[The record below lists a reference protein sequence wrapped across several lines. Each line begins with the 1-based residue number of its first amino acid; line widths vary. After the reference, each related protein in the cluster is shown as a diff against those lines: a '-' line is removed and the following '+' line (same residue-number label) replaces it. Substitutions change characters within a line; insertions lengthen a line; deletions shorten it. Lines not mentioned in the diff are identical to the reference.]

1 MREPQNPFLL
11 NRRAMTSDQHS
22 NGARLLAVAAFGA
35 LLLAACGGGSGPSVS
50 TPGAR
55 GRQTA
60 GTSTTS
66 STVASTSTTSTTS
79 TTTTSTLPTSTL
91 PTSPTTSGP
100 NTAQKVTFGGVQ
112 FGVPVGWPVYT
123 LANDPTRCVRQDV
136 HAVYLGQEG
145 PNPSCPARIVGH
157 TETVH
162 VEPFNA
168 KSQPQAA
175 RATQAQVL
183 NGLNV
188 RIDPAEQI
196 AGAVTA
202 VFPDQQLV
210 VTITFVKSSVL
221 ADEIFQS
228 FAHAS

>member
-1 MREPQNPFLL
+1 
-11 NRRAMTSDQHS
+11 MTSDQHS
-22 NGARLLAVAAFGA
+22 NGARVLAVAAFGA

-55 GRQTA
+55 GRQAVGTS
-60 GTSTTS
+60 TSTTS
-66 STVASTSTTSTTS
+66 STVASTSTT
-79 TTTTSTLPTSTL
+79 TTTLSTPL
-91 PTSPTTSGP
+91 TTSGP
-100 NTAQKVTFGGVQ
+100 NTAQKVSFGGVQ

-123 LANDPTRCVRQDV
+123 LANDPTRCIRQDA
-136 HAVYLGQEG
+136 HAVYLGQQG
-145 PNPSCPARIVGH
+145 PSPSCPARLVGH

-162 VEPFNA
+162 VEALNA
-168 KSQPQAA
+168 KSQPEAA
-175 RATQAQVL
+175 RATQTQVI

-210 VTITFVKSSVL
+210 VTITFARSSAL
-221 ADEIFQS
+221 ADEIFHS

>member
-1 MREPQNPFLL
+1 
-11 NRRAMTSDQHS
+11 MTSDQHS
-22 NGARLLAVAAFGA
+22 NGARVLAVAAFSG
-35 LLLAACGGGSGPSVS
+35 LLLTACGGGGPNVS

-60 GTSTTS
+60 STSTSTTS
-66 STVASTSTTSTTS
+66 STVASTSTTTTS
-79 TTTTSTLPTSTL
+79 ATLPT
-91 PTSPTTSGP
+91 PPTTSGP

-145 PNPSCPARIVGH
+145 PSPSCPARIVGH

-175 RATQAQVL
+175 RATQAQIL

-188 RIDPAEQI
+188 RVDPAEQI

-210 VTITFVKSSVL
+210 VTITFVKSSAL

>member
-1 MREPQNPFLL
+1 
-11 NRRAMTSDQHS
+11 MTSDQHS
-22 NGARLLAVAAFGA
+22 NGARLLAVAALGA
-35 LLLAACGGGSGPSVS
+35 LVLAACGGGSLSVS
-50 TPGAR
+50 TP
-55 GRQTA
+55 TS
-60 GTSTTS
+60 TSTTS

-79 TTTTSTLPTSTL
+79 TTTTSTLPTPS
-91 PTSPTTSGP
+91 TTSGP

>member
-1 MREPQNPFLL
+1 
-11 NRRAMTSDQHS
+11 MTSDQHS
-22 NGARLLAVAAFGA
+22 NGARVLAVAAFGA

-66 STVASTSTTSTTS
+66 STVASTSTT
-79 TTTTSTLPTSTL
+79 TTTATLPT
-91 PTSPTTSGP
+91 PPTTSGP

-145 PNPSCPARIVGH
+145 PSPSCPARLIGH

-162 VEPFNA
+162 VEALNA
-168 KSQPQAA
+168 KSQPEAA
-175 RATQAQVL
+175 RATQTQVI

-188 RIDPAEQI
+188 SVDPAEQI

-210 VTITFVKSSVL
+210 VTITFARSSAL
-221 ADEIFQS
+221 ADEIFHS

>member
-1 MREPQNPFLL
+1 V
-11 NRRAMTSDQHS
+11 
-22 NGARLLAVAAFGA
+22 LAVVAFGG
-35 LLLAACGGGSGPSVS
+35 LMLAACGGGSGPSVS

-60 GTSTTS
+60 STSTSTSTTS
-66 STVASTSTTSTTS
+66 STVVSTS
-79 TTTTSTLPTSTL
+79 TTTTPPPT
-91 PTSPTTSGP
+91 PPTTSGP
-100 NTAQKVTFGGVQ
+100 DTAQKVTFGGVQ
-112 FGVPVGWPVYT
+112 FGVPVGWPVYL
-123 LANDPTRCVRQDV
+123 LANDPTRCVRQDIQ
-136 HAVYLGQEG
+136 AVYLGQEG
-145 PNPSCPARIVGH
+145 PSPSCPSRLVGH

-162 VEPFNA
+162 VEPLNS

-175 RATQAQVL
+175 RATQATVL

-188 RIDPAEQI
+188 RVDPAEQI

-210 VTITFVKSSVL
+210 VTITFAKSSAL
-221 ADEIFQS
+221 ADEIFHS

>member
-1 MREPQNPFLL
+1 
-11 NRRAMTSDQHS
+11 MTSDQHS
-22 NGARLLAVAAFGA
+22 YGVRVFVVAAFGA

-60 GTSTTS
+60 STSTSTTS
-66 STVASTSTTSTTS
+66 STVASTSTT
-79 TTTTSTLPTSTL
+79 TTTATLPT
-91 PTSPTTSGP
+91 PPTTSGP
-100 NTAQKVTFGGVQ
+100 NTAQKVSFGGVQ

-145 PNPSCPARIVGH
+145 PNPSCPSRLVGH

-162 VEPFNA
+162 VEPLNA
-168 KSQPQAA
+168 KSQPEAA

-196 AGAVTA
+196 GGAVIA

-210 VTITFVKSSVL
+210 VTITFVNNSAV
-221 ADEIFQS
+221 ADEIFRS

>member
-1 MREPQNPFLL
+1 
-11 NRRAMTSDQHS
+11 MTSDQHS
-22 NGARLLAVAAFGA
+22 NGARVLAVAAFGA

-66 STVASTSTTSTTS
+66 STVASTSTT
-79 TTTTSTLPTSTL
+79 TTTATLPT
-91 PTSPTTSGP
+91 PPTTSGP

-145 PNPSCPARIVGH
+145 PSPSCPARLIGH

-162 VEPFNA
+162 VEALNA
-168 KSQPQAA
+168 KSQPEAA
-175 RATQAQVL
+175 RATQPLVI

-188 RIDPAEQI
+188 SVDPAEQI

-210 VTITFVKSSVL
+210 VTITFARSSAL
-221 ADEIFQS
+221 ADEIFHS

>member
-1 MREPQNPFLL
+1 VPGLDGGKCLGFGSPKIPSWL

-22 NGARLLAVAAFGA
+22 YGARVLAVAAFGA
-35 LLLAACGGGSGPSVS
+35 LLLAACDGGSGPSVS
-50 TPGAR
+50 TP
-55 GRQTA
+55 TSTSTSTS
-60 GTSTTS
+60 TSTTP
-66 STVASTSTTSTTS
+66 TTLASTSTTSTTV
-79 TTTTSTLPTSTL
+79 PT
-91 PTSPTTSGP
+91 PPTTSGP

-123 LANDPTRCVRQDV
+123 LASDPTRCVRQDV

-145 PNPSCPARIVGH
+145 PNPSCPSRLVGH

-162 VEPFNA
+162 VEPLNA
-168 KSQPQAA
+168 QSQPEAA

-188 RIDPAEQI
+188 RIDPSEQI

-210 VTITFVKSSVL
+210 VTITFVKSSAL
-221 ADEIFQS
+221 ADEIFHS
-228 FAHAS
+228 FAHAA

>member
-1 MREPQNPFLL
+1 
-11 NRRAMTSDQHS
+11 MTSDQHP
-22 NGARLLAVAAFGA
+22 NGMRVFAVAAFGG

-50 TPGAR
+50 SPGAR

-60 GTSTTS
+60 SSSTSTSTSTSTTS
-66 STVASTSTTSTTS
+66 STLPSA
-79 TTTTSTLPTSTL
+79 TTTTTTAATP
-91 PTSPTTSGP
+91 PTTSGP

-123 LANDPTRCVRQDV
+123 LASDPTRCVRQDV

-145 PNPSCPARIVGH
+145 PSPSCPARLVGH

-162 VEPFNA
+162 VEPLNA

-175 RATQAQVL
+175 RATQAEVS

-188 RIDPAEQI
+188 RVDPADQI
-196 AGAVTA
+196 GGAVIA

-210 VTITFVKSSVL
+210 VTITFARSSAV
-221 ADEIFQS
+221 ADEILRS

>member
-1 MREPQNPFLL
+1 
-11 NRRAMTSDQHS
+11 MTSDQHS
-22 NGARLLAVAAFGA
+22 NGARVLAVAAFGG
-35 LLLAACGGGSGPSVS
+35 LLLAACGGGGPNVS

-60 GTSTTS
+60 STSTSTTS
-66 STVASTSTTSTTS
+66 STVASTSTTTTS
-79 TTTTSTLPTSTL
+79 ATLPT
-91 PTSPTTSGP
+91 PPTTSGP

-145 PNPSCPARIVGH
+145 PSPSCPARIVGH

-175 RATQAQVL
+175 RATQAQIL

-188 RIDPAEQI
+188 RVDPAEQI

-210 VTITFVKSSVL
+210 VTITFVKSSAL
-221 ADEIFQS
+221 ADEIFHS
-228 FAHAS
+228 FARAA

>member
-1 MREPQNPFLL
+1 
-11 NRRAMTSDQHS
+11 MTSDQHS
-22 NGARLLAVAAFGA
+22 NGARVLAVAAFGA

-66 STVASTSTTSTTS
+66 STVASTSTT
-79 TTTTSTLPTSTL
+79 TTTATLPT
-91 PTSPTTSGP
+91 PPTTSGP

-123 LANDPTRCVRQDV
+123 LANDLTRCVRQDV

-145 PNPSCPARIVGH
+145 PSPSCPARLIGH

-162 VEPFNA
+162 VEALNA
-168 KSQPQAA
+168 KSQPEAA
-175 RATQAQVL
+175 RATQTQVI

-188 RIDPAEQI
+188 SVDPAEQI

-210 VTITFVKSSVL
+210 VTITFARSSAL
-221 ADEIFQS
+221 ADEIFHS

>member
-1 MREPQNPFLL
+1 
-11 NRRAMTSDQHS
+11 MTSDQHS
-22 NGARLLAVAAFGA
+22 NGVRVFVVAAFGA

-66 STVASTSTTSTTS
+66 STVASTSTT
-79 TTTTSTLPTSTL
+79 TTTATLPT
-91 PTSPTTSGP
+91 PPTTSGP

-145 PNPSCPARIVGH
+145 PSPSCPARLIGH

-162 VEPFNA
+162 VEACNA
-168 KSQPQAA
+168 VSNLERCGAR
-175 RATQAQVL
+175 RATQPM
-183 NGLNV
+183 
-188 RIDPAEQI
+188 R
-196 AGAVTA
+196 
-202 VFPDQQLV
+202 
-210 VTITFVKSSVL
+210 
-221 ADEIFQS
+221 
-228 FAHAS
+228 

>member
-1 MREPQNPFLL
+1 MH
-11 NRRAMTSDQHS
+11 TDQHS
-22 NGARLLAVAAFGA
+22 KGARALAAAAFGA
-35 LLLAACGGGSGPSVS
+35 VVFAACGGGSGLSVS
-50 TPGAR
+50 TP
-55 GRQTA
+55 TSMS
-60 GTSTTS
+60 TSTT
-66 STVASTSTTSTTS
+66 TTPTTLASTSTTSTTLS
-79 TTTTSTLPTSTL
+79 APPT
-91 PTSPTTSGP
+91 PSGP

-123 LANDPTRCVRQDV
+123 LASDPTRCVRQDV

-145 PNPSCPARIVGH
+145 PNPSCPSRLVGH

-162 VEPFNA
+162 VEPLNA
-168 KSQPQAA
+168 KSQPEAA

-188 RIDPAEQI
+188 RIDPSEQI

-202 VFPDQQLV
+202 LFPDQQLV
-210 VTITFVKSSVL
+210 VTITFAQSSAV
-221 ADEIFQS
+221 ADEIFHS

>member
-1 MREPQNPFLL
+1 
-11 NRRAMTSDQHS
+11 MTSDQHP
-22 NGARLLAVAAFGA
+22 NGMRVFAVAAFGG

-50 TPGAR
+50 SPGAR

-60 GTSTTS
+60 SSSTSTSTSTSTTS
-66 STVASTSTTSTTS
+66 STLPSA
-79 TTTTSTLPTSTL
+79 TTTTTTAATP
-91 PTSPTTSGP
+91 PTTSGP

-123 LANDPTRCVRQDV
+123 LASDPTRCVRQDV

-145 PNPSCPARIVGH
+145 PSPSCPARLVGH

-162 VEPFNA
+162 VEPLNA

-175 RATQAQVL
+175 RATQAEVS

-188 RIDPAEQI
+188 RVDPADQI
-196 AGAVTA
+196 GGAVIA

-210 VTITFVKSSVL
+210 VTITFARSSVV
-221 ADEIFQS
+221 ADEILRS

>member
-1 MREPQNPFLL
+1 MNSEHCRF
-11 NRRAMTSDQHS
+11 
-22 NGARLLAVAAFGA
+22 GAKALAVAALGA
-35 LLLAACGGGSGPSVS
+35 AVFVACGGSGPSVT

-60 GTSTTS
+60 S
-66 STVASTSTTSTTS
+66 STSTSTTSTTVPSS
-79 TTTTSTLPTSTL
+79 TTPTTGPT
-91 PTSPTTSGP
+91 PPTTSGP
-100 NTAQKVTFGGVQ
+100 NTAQKVSFGGVQ
-112 FGVPVGWPVYT
+112 FGVPVGWPVYQ

-145 PNPSCPARIVGH
+145 PNPSCPSRIVGH

-162 VEPFNA
+162 VEPLNA
-168 KSQPQAA
+168 KSQPEAA

-188 RIDPAEQI
+188 RLDPAEQI

-210 VTITFVKSSVL
+210 VTITFANSSAL
-221 ADEIFQS
+221 ADEILHS
-228 FAHAS
+228 FHAG

>member
-1 MREPQNPFLL
+1 
-11 NRRAMTSDQHS
+11 MTSDQHS
-22 NGARLLAVAAFGA
+22 NGARVLAVAAFGA

-66 STVASTSTTSTTS
+66 STVASTSTT
-79 TTTTSTLPTSTL
+79 TTTATLPT
-91 PTSPTTSGP
+91 PPTTSGP

-145 PNPSCPARIVGH
+145 PSPSCPARLIGH

-162 VEPFNA
+162 VEALNA
-168 KSQPQAA
+168 KSQPEAA
-175 RATQAQVL
+175 RATQTQVI

-188 RIDPAEQI
+188 SVDPAEQI

-210 VTITFVKSSVL
+210 VTITLARSSAL
-221 ADEIFQS
+221 ADEIFHS

>member
-1 MREPQNPFLL
+1 
-11 NRRAMTSDQHS
+11 MTSDQHS
-22 NGARLLAVAAFGA
+22 NGARVLAVAAFGG

-60 GTSTTS
+60 STSTTS
-66 STVASTSTTSTTS
+66 STVASTSTT
-79 TTTTSTLPTSTL
+79 TTTTTLPT
-91 PTSPTTSGP
+91 PPTTSGP

-123 LANDPTRCVRQDV
+123 LATDPTRCVRQDV
-136 HAVYLGQEG
+136 HAVYLGQAG
-145 PNPSCPARIVGH
+145 PSPSCPARLVGH
-157 TETVH
+157 TEAVH
-162 VEPFNA
+162 VEPLNA

-183 NGLNV
+183 NGLNMRV
-188 RIDPAEQI
+188 DPAEQI
-196 AGAVTA
+196 GGAVIA

-210 VTITFVKSSVL
+210 VTITFARSSAL
-221 ADEIFQS
+221 ADEIFHS

>member
-1 MREPQNPFLL
+1 MS
-11 NRRAMTSDQHS
+11 SDQHW
-22 NGARLLAVAAFGA
+22 NGARVLAVAAFGG

-50 TPGAR
+50 TPGGR

-60 GTSTTS
+60 STSTTS
-66 STVASTSTTSTTS
+66 STVVSTS
-79 TTTTSTLPTSTL
+79 TTTTTLSTP
-91 PTSPTTSGP
+91 PTTSGP
-100 NTAQKVTFGGVQ
+100 NTAQRVTFGGVQ
-112 FGVPVGWPVYT
+112 FGVPAGWPVYT

-136 HAVYLGQEG
+136 HAVYLGQQG
-145 PNPSCPARIVGH
+145 PSPQCPARIVGH

-162 VEPFNA
+162 VEPLNA

-175 RATQAQVL
+175 RATQAQVV

-188 RIDPAEQI
+188 RVDPSEQI
-196 AGAVTA
+196 AGSVTA

-210 VTITFVKSSVL
+210 VTITFVNSSAL
-221 ADEIFQS
+221 ADEIFHS

>member
-1 MREPQNPFLL
+1 
-11 NRRAMTSDQHS
+11 MTSDQHP
-22 NGARLLAVAAFGA
+22 NGMRVFAVAAFGG

-50 TPGAR
+50 SPGAR

-60 GTSTTS
+60 SSSTSTSTSTSTTS
-66 STVASTSTTSTTS
+66 STLPSA
-79 TTTTSTLPTSTL
+79 TTTTTTAATP
-91 PTSPTTSGP
+91 PTTSGP
-100 NTAQKVTFGGVQ
+100 NTAQKVTFGGIQ

-123 LANDPTRCVRQDV
+123 LASDPTRCVRQDV

-145 PNPSCPARIVGH
+145 PSPSCPARLVGH

-162 VEPFNA
+162 VEPLNA

-175 RATQAQVL
+175 RATQAEVS

-188 RIDPAEQI
+188 RVDPADQI
-196 AGAVTA
+196 GGAVIA

-210 VTITFVKSSVL
+210 VTITFARSSAV
-221 ADEIFQS
+221 ADEILRS

>member
-1 MREPQNPFLL
+1 MKPEH
-11 NRRAMTSDQHS
+11 HS
-22 NGARLLAVAAFGA
+22 FAAKALAATAFGT
-35 LLLAACGGGSGPSVS
+35 LVFAACGGSGPSVS

-60 GTSTTS
+60 TSSTSTTS
-66 STVASTSTTSTTS
+66 STVPSS
-79 TTTTSTLPTSTL
+79 TTTTAAPT
-91 PTSPTTSGP
+91 PPPTSGP
-100 NTAQKVTFGGVQ
+100 NTAQKISFGGLQ
-112 FGVPVGWPVYT
+112 FGVPVGWPVYQ
-123 LANDPTRCVRQDV
+123 LASDPTQCVRQDV

-145 PNPSCPARIVGH
+145 PNPSCPSRLVGH

-162 VEPFNA
+162 VEPLNA
-168 KSQPQAA
+168 KSQVEAA

-188 RIDPAEQI
+188 RLDPTEQI

-210 VTITFVKSSVL
+210 VTITFANSSAL
-221 ADEIFQS
+221 ADEILQS
-228 FAHAS
+228 FHAA

>member
-1 MREPQNPFLL
+1 MIPDRFSRGP
-11 NRRAMTSDQHS
+11 TV
-22 NGARLLAVAAFGA
+22 LAVVAVGG

-55 GRQTA
+55 GRQTVSTS
-60 GTSTTS
+60 TSTTS
-66 STVASTSTTSTTS
+66 STAAS
-79 TTTTSTLPTSTL
+79 TTTTTLTPPT
-91 PTSPTTSGP
+91 PPTTSGP
-100 NTAQKVTFGGVQ
+100 NTAHKVTDGGLQ
-112 FGVPVGWPVYT
+112 FGVPAGWPVYT
-123 LANDPTRCVRQDV
+123 LATDPTRCVRQDV

-145 PNPSCPARIVGH
+145 PNPSCPARLVGH

-162 VEPFNA
+162 VEPLNA
-168 KSQPQAA
+168 RSQAQAA
-175 RATQAQVL
+175 RATQALVL

-188 RIDPAEQI
+188 RVDPSEQI

-210 VTITFVKSSVL
+210 VTITFVHSSTL
-221 ADEIFQS
+221 ADEIFHS